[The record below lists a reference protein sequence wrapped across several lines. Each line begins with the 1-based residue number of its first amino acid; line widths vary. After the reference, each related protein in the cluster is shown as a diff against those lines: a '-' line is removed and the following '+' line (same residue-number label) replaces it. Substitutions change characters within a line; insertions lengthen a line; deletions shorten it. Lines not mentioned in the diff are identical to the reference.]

1 MKDFRSKDSVSPH
14 QTELSKPSGMERSP
28 QRLYDE
34 ARDPKTDKGRLIQ
47 IVELM
52 FGTIIEKNSTI
63 AKMGKTVSEL
73 QEAVVALED
82 EVDRLKEGE

>member
-1 MKDFRSKDSVSPH
+1 
-14 QTELSKPSGMERSP
+14 MERSP

-34 ARDPKTDKGRLIQ
+34 ARDPKTDKSRLIQ

-52 FGTIIEKNSTI
+52 LGTIHEKNSTI

-73 QEAVVALED
+73 QEEVLRQDD
-82 EVDRLKEGE
+82 EIERLRDGE